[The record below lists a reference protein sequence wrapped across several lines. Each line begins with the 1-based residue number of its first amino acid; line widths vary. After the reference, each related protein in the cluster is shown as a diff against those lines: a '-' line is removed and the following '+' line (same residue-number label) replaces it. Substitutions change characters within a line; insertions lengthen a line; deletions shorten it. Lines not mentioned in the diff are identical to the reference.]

1 MAYNVM
7 ALYVELVVY
16 EFRKERFMLETNSAE
31 KIVFEEVQLE
41 EILILEESILPGGAI
56 CGAVCFGGAT
66 CGAGCIKV

>member
-1 MAYNVM
+1 
-7 ALYVELVVY
+7 
-16 EFRKERFMLETNSAE
+16 MLETNSAE